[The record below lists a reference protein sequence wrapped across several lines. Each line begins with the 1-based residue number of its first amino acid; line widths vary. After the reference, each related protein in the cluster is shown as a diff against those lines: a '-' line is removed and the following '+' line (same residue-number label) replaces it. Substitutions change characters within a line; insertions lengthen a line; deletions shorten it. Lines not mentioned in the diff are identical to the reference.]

1 MKNWK
6 LIINFGE
13 KDEETIYFDRLTHKK
28 ADIITDT
35 KSYVLLA
42 YENYLACYMA
52 VDYRLTEDKKKLFNS
67 NPKKYCY

>member
-13 KDEETIYFDRLTHKK
+13 KDEKTIYFDRLTYKK
-28 ADIITDT
+28 ADIITDA

-42 YENYLACYMA
+42 YESYLACYMA

-67 NPKKYCY
+67 NPRRYCY